1 MSNGSASAEL
11 TVFALQRLTRAVGP
25 ATAPDVAREALE
37 SLGLQELQSA
47 SDLLGF
53 AEQLIAKG
61 GVFEAVGRGLK
72 ISALLRGAIAR

>member
-1 MSNGSASAEL
+1 MNESSAATEL

-25 ATAPDVAREALE
+25 AAAPDVAREALA
-37 SLGLQELQSA
+37 SLGLDELRSP

-53 AEQLIAKG
+53 AEQLMARG

-72 ISALLRGAIAR
+72 ISALLRGATES

>member
-1 MSNGSASAEL
+1 MSSTSASAEL

-25 ATAPDVAREALE
+25 AAAPDVAREALA

-47 SDLLGF
+47 TDLLEF

>member
-1 MSNGSASAEL
+1 MSMSNGSGEL
-11 TVFALQRLTRAVGP
+11 TMFAMQRLIRAAGP
-25 ATAPDVAREALE
+25 AAGPEAAREALTT
-37 SLGLQELQSA
+37 LGIAELSSA

-72 ISALLRGAIAR
+72 VSALLRGAKA